1 MNLRFLMKHFYI
13 NERNEIFSIY
23 YIDLIF
29 LISININ
36 LILLNKKFLI
46 LLILLNKKLSSKRK
60 KIL

>member
-29 LISININ
+29 FIFGINI
-36 LILLNKKFLI
+36 IK
-46 LLILLNKKLSSKRK
+46 KKLSK
-60 KIL
+60 KGNFINL